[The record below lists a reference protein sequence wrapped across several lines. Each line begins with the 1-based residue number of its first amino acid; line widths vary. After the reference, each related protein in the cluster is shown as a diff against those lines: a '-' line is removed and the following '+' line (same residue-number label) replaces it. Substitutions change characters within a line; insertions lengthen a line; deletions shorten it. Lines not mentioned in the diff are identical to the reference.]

1 MTKHQL
7 GEQEVQI
14 ARYQLLSQEVTDPF
28 AACLLRVIVEELEAD
43 LRMHDAHCGVPNQ
56 RPAETLALIS
66 SIDRQLGEHNN
77 GDWVRHVAPEATRSR
92 SDIYGAGH
100 AFGMNPSVRA

>member
-28 AACLLRVIVEELEAD
+28 AACLLRVIIEELEAD
-43 LRMHDAHCGVPNQ
+43 LRRKLPIDESCCRSPSHHAPQMSIARQ
-56 RPAETLALIS
+56 SFAERERT
-66 SIDRQLGEHNN
+66 
-77 GDWVRHVAPEATRSR
+77 
-92 SDIYGAGH
+92 
-100 AFGMNPSVRA
+100 

>member
-28 AACLLRVIVEELEAD
+28 AACLLRVIVEEL
-43 LRMHDAHCGVPNQ
+43 
-56 RPAETLALIS
+56 S
-66 SIDRQLGEHNN
+66 
-77 GDWVRHVAPEATRSR
+77 
-92 SDIYGAGH
+92 
-100 AFGMNPSVRA
+100 